1 MDGFNFSALQPLTG
15 AFWPYL
21 VIIVIGFLP
30 TEIWRS
36 LGVIIGKGLNDDS
49 EIFHWVRMVAA
60 ALVTAVIAK
69 LLLSASGALASVPLW
84 SRLAA
89 IVIGV
94 GAMLLLKR
102 SILLGLLAGEVALIT
117 FGAML

>member
-1 MDGFNFSALQPLTG
+1 MDHFSFAALQPMTG

-21 VIIVIGFLP
+21 VVIVIGFLP

-36 LGVIIGKGLNDDS
+36 LGVIVGKGLSEDS

-69 LLLSASGALASVPLW
+69 LLLSASGALATVPLW

-94 GAMLLLKR
+94 GAMMLLKR
-102 SILLGLLAGEVALIT
+102 SILLGLFVGEVALIA
-117 FGAML
+117 FGILI

>member
-1 MDGFNFSALQPLTG
+1 MESFGFAALQPITG

-21 VIIVIGFLP
+21 VVIVIGFLP
-30 TEIWRS
+30 TEIWRT
-36 LGVIIGKGLNDDS
+36 LGVIVGKDLNENS
-49 EIFHWVRMVAA
+49 EIFHWVRMVSA

-94 GAMLLLKR
+94 GVMMLFKR
-102 SILLGLLAGEVALIT
+102 SILLGLFVGEGAIIAFGTLI
-117 FGAML
+117 